1 MARLPCPSCPW
12 RVDQDATAI
21 PNFRLEL
28 AEGLD
33 RTSPDERGF
42 GPDFTADG
50 EPPPMFA
57 CHQSTD
63 LTKVVCTGW
72 LAAVGSAHPVVRLAV
87 MKGEYD
93 PEDLRPGA
101 GWPELHRNFQEVID
115 KLRRTTKWRR

>member
-1 MARLPCPSCPW
+1 VSRLPCPSCPW
-12 RVDQDATAI
+12 RTDQDATAI

-115 KLRRTTKWRR
+115 KLRRTSDG

>member
-1 MARLPCPSCPW
+1 MSRQPCPSCPW
-12 RVDQDATAI
+12 RVDQDASAI

-33 RTSPDERGF
+33 KTSPDEKGY
-42 GPDFTADG
+42 GPNFTPAG

-57 CHQSTD
+57 CHQSTEA
-63 LTKVVCTGW
+63 KYVVCTGW
-72 LAAVGSAHPVVRLAV
+72 LAVVGSAHPVVRLAV

-101 GWPELHRNFQEVID
+101 GWPELHKTFQEVIQ
-115 KLRRTTKWRR
+115 KLRRGTT